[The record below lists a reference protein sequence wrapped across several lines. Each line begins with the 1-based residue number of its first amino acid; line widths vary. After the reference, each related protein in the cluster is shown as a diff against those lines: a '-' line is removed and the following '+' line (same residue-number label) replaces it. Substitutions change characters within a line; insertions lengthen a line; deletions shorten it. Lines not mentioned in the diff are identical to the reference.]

1 MLCKV
6 ALAWSSVYQLTVLV
20 ALLIVI
26 GVLLVWRGRHFVK
39 GGGMSEGQIIYM
51 DTHGNG
57 PVVKPLFSRRLGLTG
72 KPDYLLF
79 RKGMYI
85 PVEVKSN
92 PMPSTGAYL
101 AHKLQ
106 VAAYCHLVE
115 EHYGKRP
122 NYGII
127 KYDDDTYQVDYGPEL
142 EKDLTDVVAR
152 MRTDMSGANVLRS
165 HKYLKRCIA
174 CSFQPVCGDDLTS

>member
-1 MLCKV
+1 
-6 ALAWSSVYQLTVLV
+6 LTVLV
-20 ALLIVI
+20 ALLIVV
-26 GVLLVWRGRHFVK
+26 GVLLIWRGRHFYK
-39 GGGMSEGQIIYM
+39 NAGMSKGQIIYM

-57 PVVKPLFSRRLGLTG
+57 RVVKPLFSGRLGLTG

-79 RKGMYI
+79 SKGRYI
-85 PVEVKSN
+85 PVEVKST

-127 KYDDDTYQVDYGPEL
+127 KYDDGTYQVDYGSDL
-142 EKDLTDVVAR
+142 EKDLTDVVAC
-152 MRTDMSGANVLRS
+152 MRTDMSRKNVLRS

-174 CSFQPVCGDDLTS
+174 CSFQPMCGDDLTS

>member
-1 MLCKV
+1 M
-6 ALAWSSVYQLTVLV
+6 TILV
-20 ALLIVI
+20 TLLIVV

-39 GGGMSEGQIIYM
+39 GDGMSEGQIIYM

-57 PVVKPLFSRRLGLTG
+57 PSVKPLLSRRLGLTG

-79 RKGMYI
+79 SKGKYI
-85 PVEVKSN
+85 PVEVKST
-92 PMPSTGAYL
+92 PMPSMGAYR

-127 KYDDDTYQVDYGPEL
+127 KYYDGTYQVDYGREL
-142 EKDLTDVVAR
+142 ENDLTDVVAC
-152 MRTDMSGANVLRS
+152 MRTDMSAANVLRS
-165 HKYLKRCIA
+165 HKYLNRCVA

>member
-115 EHYGKRP
+115 EH
-122 NYGII
+122 
-127 KYDDDTYQVDYGPEL
+127 
-142 EKDLTDVVAR
+142 
-152 MRTDMSGANVLRS
+152 
-165 HKYLKRCIA
+165 
-174 CSFQPVCGDDLTS
+174 